1 MPPVHVEEPTRRYL
15 RLLMWLLVPAAF
27 FNGFDAELRALLLP
41 QLQKAFGVG
50 TAALGIANIPIGAG
64 QFVAFF
70 CVRLADRLGRRPIL
84 LVSLLGYALF
94 TGLTASASSVV
105 TFALYQSLGQV
116 CLGTEYALA
125 VLVVAEEMPP
135 EHRGRAIGTLL
146 VAAPLGA
153 VATAALLGAGL
164 QHTDLGWRAFYLV
177 GVVPLLA
184 IGLARRLLHET
195 TAFRRAAA
203 GGRSRPRVPLREVL
217 ARPWR
222 RLVLA
227 LGALNFLEKVPVT
240 AGAGWWVY
248 YAEKER
254 HLSTG
259 LVAIDLGTAY
269 ALGTLGYYACGR
281 AIDRFGRRPVTATYL
296 GLGAVF
302 GIALFQ
308 SAGEAANFVLLVL
321 AVFFGLG
328 VGPALSALSA
338 ECFPTHV
345 RAQAGAVVGNGFAN
359 AGELLG
365 PALVGVLGARHGLIG
380 SIGDTVTI
388 LALLMPMAIVVVW
401 RFVPETRG
409 SHLYPES
416 PSPDRAPASA
426 PGAGEGGAGDGGG
439 GAAGS

>member
-1 MPPVHVEEPTRRYL
+1 MLPVTEEEPTQRYL

-70 CVRLADRLGRRPIL
+70 FVRLADRLGRRPVL

-94 TGLTASASSVV
+94 TGLTASASSVF
-105 TFALYQSLGQV
+105 TFALYQALGQV

-135 EHRGRAIGTLL
+135 ERRGRAIGTLL

-164 QHTDLGWRAFYLV
+164 QRTELGWRAFYLV

-184 IGLARRLLHET
+184 VGLARRLIHET
-195 TAFRRAAA
+195 TAFRLAER
-203 GGRSRPRVPLREVL
+203 GERSHPRIPFREVL
-217 ARPWR
+217 ARPTR
-222 RLVLA
+222 RLILA

-269 ALGTLGYYACGR
+269 ALGTLGYYVCGR
-281 AIDRFGRRPVTATYL
+281 AIDRFGRRPVAATYL
-296 GLGAVF
+296 GLGAAF

-308 SAGEAANFVLLVL
+308 SSGEAANFVLLIL

-328 VGPALSALSA
+328 IGPALSALSA
-338 ECFPTHV
+338 ESFPTRI

-359 AGELLG
+359 AGELAG
-365 PALVGVLGARHGLIG
+365 PALVGLLGARHGLIG
-380 SIGDTVTI
+380 SIGDSVSV
-388 LALLMPMAIVVVW
+388 LVVLMPMAMLVLW

-409 SHLYPES
+409 RLLYSETGP
-416 PSPDRAPASA
+416 PDPASA
-426 PGAGEGGAGDGGG
+426 GAPDGAGDRGGG
-439 GAAGS
+439 P